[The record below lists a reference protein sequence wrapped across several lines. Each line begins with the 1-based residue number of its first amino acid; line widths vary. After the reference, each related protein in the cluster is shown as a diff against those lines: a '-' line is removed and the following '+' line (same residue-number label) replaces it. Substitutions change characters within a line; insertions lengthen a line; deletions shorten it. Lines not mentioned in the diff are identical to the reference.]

1 MAWNV
6 IYSPEFAAEVLTLG
20 REVRAALAVQV
31 DALVDFGPGLGR
43 PTVDTLNGSRHR
55 NMKELRFNAARG
67 VWRVAF
73 AFDPARQ
80 AVILVAGDKRGSNE
94 RQFYRRL
101 IRVAD
106 SRFDAHLARMASE
119 RER

>member
-1 MAWNV
+1 MAWTV
-6 IYSPEFAAEVLTLG
+6 IYSPEFAAELLTL
-20 REVRAALAVQV
+20 RRDARAALAIQV
-31 DALVDFGPGLGR
+31 DVLIDFGPGLGR
-43 PTVDTLNGSRHR
+43 PSVDTLNGSRHR

-73 AFDPARQ
+73 AFDSDRQ
-80 AVILVAGDKRGSNE
+80 AVMLVAGDKRGSNE

-106 SRFDAHLARMASE
+106 SRFDAHLARLASE